1 VFQPGTNSS
10 YIMMPGSR
18 RSSGSEDLYGITP
31 PRGRSQATSQSRMPS
46 SSRQQPQ
53 GNGHPNAY
61 DGGRSRAESQSRRPS
76 SSHGQA
82 QRFGLTNA
90 YDGGHSRAES
100 QPRRPS
106 SSHGQQEGLR
116 AANEFERGRSP
127 ARNLFDPPIRSS
139 SHDRFRLAARGSDMA
154 GIAPLEIQRYPRSNA
169 AGASGVWPQ
178 PSSGPV
184 PPSLPWNMSTVRI
197 VDVVETRPED
207 QRQRNV
213 ERNREYQR
221 QLRADPA
228 TRDYLNAMQRKYN
241 AKKR

>member
-1 VFQPGTNSS
+1 
-10 YIMMPGSR
+10 MPGSR

-139 SHDRFRLAARGSDMA
+139 SHDRFRLAAPGSDMA